1 MKIEEVESR
10 LEKDLAALRSPAYDS
25 LEAIRNTL
33 VPPGHRIR
41 ISLLDKKG
49 RKKRKNASA
58 DSWSPEEGEIRISFE
73 PEPLSELSRL
83 DASIVPV
90 IASAEAQV
98 HSDPLSDLVRVLDGV
113 ESRPGYGFVAL
124 KWFRDV
130 ALPAADLEWVR
141 SESIRQ
147 KVLREAIDQ
156 HLVLTGKVQNPKAP
170 QFPTTAIRLN
180 RILPGVKAILGEKQS
195 SVGDFEPVNIR
206 GESLSNTVLRER
218 R

>member
-1 MKIEEVESR
+1 M
-10 LEKDLAALRSPAYDS
+10 
-25 LEAIRNTL
+25 
-33 VPPGHRIR
+33 
-41 ISLLDKKG
+41 
-49 RKKRKNASA
+49 
-58 DSWSPEEGEIRISFE
+58 
-73 PEPLSELSRL
+73 